1 MSEINSAQA
10 LILRILG
17 GFRRP
22 LYRTKLV
29 KLAYLID
36 YTYYRNFGRTL
47 SGLQYEWDQFGPN
60 AVGNAIVIEA
70 EELTRKDVISM
81 ERTLNPYGERS
92 YLYRLRDREAIP
104 TLKPEQEYIVEQVL
118 KQYSGLAPN
127 RLAALSKRT
136 KPFRNAKKYSVLLM
150 EQDTPAEL
158 AASEGLEEHE
168 AEVAQKGTKSLQQI
182 KAKYGLT

>member
-1 MSEINSAQA
+1 M
-10 LILRILG
+10 
-17 GFRRP
+17 
-22 LYRTKLV
+22 
-29 KLAYLID
+29 
-36 YTYYRNFGRTL
+36 
-47 SGLQYEWDQFGPN
+47 
-60 AVGNAIVIEA
+60 
-70 EELTRKDVISM
+70 
-81 ERTLNPYGERS
+81 
-92 YLYRLRDREAIP
+92 
-104 TLKPEQEYIVEQVL
+104 